1 MPVRTDDRILVGHS
15 GSDDA
20 GVYRISDDSALVLTV
35 DFFPPIV
42 DDPYDYGRIAAANS
56 LSDVYA
62 MGGKPVAA
70 LNVSGFPETKLPA
83 EVLAEILRG
92 GADTAVRAGCALV
105 GGHTVN
111 DAELKYGLSV
121 VGLIHPDRIVTNGGA
136 KPGDVLILTK
146 PLGTGVLS
154 TALKKGELDAAG
166 TAALV
171 DVMAQLND
179 RAAEQMLVHGAN
191 ACTDIT
197 GYGLAG
203 HALEMARE
211 SGVTVRLD
219 TASIPL
225 MDGAL
230 WAVGRG
236 FLTGGGAN
244 NRGFVGPEAE
254 IAAGIDENL
263 LQIVFDPQTAGG
275 LLIAVPEA
283 GADDLF
289 AAIHNTNPAAAVVGR
304 CVSRAEK
311 PVVIS

>member
-42 DDPYDYGRIAAANS
+42 DDPYDFGRIAATNS

-70 LNVSGFPETKLPA
+70 LNISGFPETKLPA
-83 EVLAEILRG
+83 GVLAEILRG
-92 GADTAVRAGCALV
+92 GAETAVRAGCALV

-121 VGLIHPDRIVTNGGA
+121 VGLIHPDRIVTNAGA
-136 KPGDVLILTK
+136 KPGDALILTK

-154 TALKKGELDAAG
+154 TALKKGELDAAA

-171 DVMAQLND
+171 DVMSQLND
-179 RAAEQMLVHGAN
+179 RAAEKMLEQGVN

-203 HALEMARE
+203 HALEMAQG

-219 TASIPL
+219 TASMPVL
-225 MDGAL
+225 DGAL

-236 FLTGGGAN
+236 FLTGGGGN

-254 IAAGIDENL
+254 IAAGVDENL
-263 LQIVFDPQTAGG
+263 LHIVFDPQTAGG
-275 LLIAVPEA
+275 LLIAAPDSGAEELLEA
-283 GADDLF
+283 IRETG
-289 AAIHNTNPAAAVVGR
+289 PAAAIVGR
-304 CVSRAEK
+304 CVTRGEK
-311 PVVIS
+311 AVVIA